1 MASDL
6 YRNCLRLF
14 DVSLLIIKSHHECQN
29 MFPIIVSQTLGGCG
43 SGGP

>member
-6 YRNCLRLF
+6 YRSCLRLF
-14 DVSLLIIKSHHECQN
+14 VVSLKSYHECQN